1 MRASVAVMRR
11 NILLGLGLV
20 SYLLL
25 GSSPLRG
32 QSLTSGSLHGTV
44 QTADGQ
50 PVTGASVTLESR
62 TGAALLN
69 LESGRDGAF
78 DAQLLTPGEYRVL
91 VEQIGYQ
98 PLRAR
103 GIIVTAGATTVVVI
117 TVERRPPPITS
128 VTEVSNPGA
137 RGGPAAGLLI
147 SGSALTPFDRPS
159 DLSGLGRAA
168 PSLIAPGDGRG
179 GFGLGGGGLPMS
191 ESRLFVDGV
200 LETMIRH
207 PGLRAEPVSTPLFSR
222 NAFNQVQFLGLAS
235 DAEWRGVQGTL
246 VSAQSRNGGGRG
258 FTFAPYANFSSAK
271 LGQNSL
277 DNPGDSTGTSFQL
290 GAALNAAI
298 VPDTAHLFIEGGYQS
313 LEQPTALPWAND
325 TSRFNGQPAS
335 LAEQVPAIG
344 SAAYQTAL
352 GPFAAP
358 VVRSWKGGH
367 GQARLD
373 WQLGRTNHL
382 MARLGFVSWKE
393 QNPLLGSDVFNG
405 AGTSLKGRDLS
416 GAVGVTS
423 SSGTVANELRAGFSM
438 AKREWLGATLA
449 GTVIS
454 GDGIAFGT
462 APTLPATFDVKRV
475 DISDA
480 VQYVVGSHRLKGGL
494 SLGLTSYDQDYRYGS
509 AGLFQFG
516 DLDRFAAGQG
526 TYFQVTGAPGSAKF
540 SLKSPGVFLG
550 DTWTA
555 SPEIQLQA
563 GVRYEAQVLPKNKIA
578 ADTAWTNSSGIANN
592 FTPGSGKGFF
602 SPRVGFVWNV
612 RGEWVVRGSGGLYNG
627 EIDPS
632 LFAEALLF
640 DGASNVVRGQG
651 TFPNWPAAPSA
662 ALAPSAGKRLTL
674 FSNTYKAPRT
684 AKFEFGV
691 ARSIRGGTTLSVGGS
706 YGHSDYLLR
715 RTDLNL
721 AESGGQTTQEGRP
734 VYGMLVKQGSL
745 VTAAPKS
752 NRVFDAFDM
761 VSGLAPT
768 GYVDHYEVNATLD
781 HRVSRGLSLDASYTY
796 GKTTDNLVGLL
807 QADPADQIDPF
818 RDGLAGGGD
827 WTAGRSDLDVTHRV
841 AAALEYK
848 SAGSRPMIF
857 GARWRWRSG
866 LPFTPGFR
874 PGVDLNGDGG
884 GNNDPVMVDQGGI
897 AACPDAVGG
906 GFAPRNSCRE
916 SGVQALDLRL
926 AVGLPVTIRS
936 GGNLFLTVDA
946 FNVVSSA
953 TGVVDKAF
961 FLIDPAGV
969 LGSGTGGT
977 VTVPL
982 IANPRFGTL
991 LSRRAEPRLL
1001 RVGLKM
1007 EY

>member
-1 MRASVAVMRR
+1 MLASVTGKRR
-11 NILLGLGLV
+11 NILLGFGLV
-20 SYLLL
+20 SQLVMAL
-25 GSSPLRG
+25 SPLEG
-32 QSLTSGSLHGTV
+32 QSLTSGSLRGTV

-50 PVTGASVTLESR
+50 PVEGAAVTLESR
-62 TGAALLN
+62 AGAVLLT
-69 LESGRDGAF
+69 LVSDREGGF
-78 DAQLLTPGEYRVL
+78 LAQLLTPGEYRVL
-91 VEQIGYQ
+91 AEQIGYQ
-98 PLRAR
+98 PLRST
-103 GIIVTAGATTVVVI
+103 GITVTAGTSTVVVI
-117 TVERRPPPITS
+117 TIERRPPPITS

-137 RGGPAAGLLI
+137 RGGAVAGFLL

-159 DLSGLGRAA
+159 DLAGLGRAA

-179 GFGLGGGGLPMS
+179 GLGLGAGGLPIS

-200 LETMIRH
+200 LETMLRH
-207 PGLRAEPVSTPLFSR
+207 PGLRAEPVTTPLFQR
-222 NAFNQVQFLGLAS
+222 NALNQVQFLGLAS
-235 DAEWRGVQGTL
+235 DAEWRGVPGTL
-246 VSAQSRNGGGRG
+246 VSAQSRNGSGRS
-258 FTFAPYANFSSAK
+258 FSFAPYASFSSAK

-277 DNPGDSTGTSFQL
+277 DNPGDSSATSFQV

-313 LEQPTALPWAND
+313 LEQPTALPWSND
-325 TSRFNGQPAS
+325 TSRFNGQPVS
-335 LAEQVPAIG
+335 LTEQVSAIG
-344 SAAYQTAL
+344 TTSYQTAL
-352 GPFAAP
+352 GLFAAP

-373 WQLGRTNHL
+373 WQLGPTNHL
-382 MARLGFVSWKE
+382 LARLGFVSWKE
-393 QNPLLGSDVFNG
+393 GNPQLGSDVFNG
-405 AGTSLKGRDLS
+405 AGTSLKGRDIS
-416 GAVGVTS
+416 GAVGLTS
-423 SSGTVANELRAGFSM
+423 SGAVIANELRAGFSM
-438 AKREWLGATLA
+438 AKREWLGSTIA

-475 DISDA
+475 DITDA
-480 VQYVVGSHRLKGGL
+480 VQYVLGAHRFKGGG
-494 SLGLTSYDQDYRYGS
+494 SLGLTNYDQDYRYGA
-509 AGLFQFG
+509 AGLYHFG
-516 DLDRFAAGQG
+516 DLDGFAAGQG
-526 TYFQVTGAPGSAKF
+526 TYFQVTGAPGSGKF
-540 SLKSPGVFLG
+540 SVKSPGVFIE

-563 GVRYEAQVLPKNKIA
+563 GIRYESQIFPKNKIG
-578 ADTAWTNSSGIANN
+578 ADTAWANRSGIANN
-592 FTPGSGKGFF
+592 FTPGSASRI
-602 SPRVGFVWNV
+602 SPRVGLVWNV
-612 RGEWVVRGSGGLYNG
+612 RGEWVVRGSGGIYQG

-640 DGASNVVRGQG
+640 DGGSTVLRGQG
-651 TFPNWPAAPSA
+651 LFPGWPAAPSA
-662 ALAPSAGKRLTL
+662 AAAPAAGKRLTL
-674 FSNTYKAPRT
+674 FSDTYRAPRT

-715 RTDLNL
+715 RTDLNR

-734 VYGMLVKQGSL
+734 VYGPLVKQGSL
-745 VTAAPKS
+745 ITAEAAS
-752 NRVFDAFDM
+752 NRRFEGFDL
-761 VSGLAPT
+761 VSGLEPT
-768 GYVDHYEVNATLD
+768 GFVDHYELNATFD

-807 QADPADQIDPF
+807 QADPTDQLNPF
-818 RDGLAGGGD
+818 PEGLSGGGD
-827 WTAGRSDLDVTHRV
+827 WSYGRSDLDVTHRV
-841 AAALEYK
+841 AASMEYR
-848 SAGSRPMIF
+848 SSGSRPMVF

-884 GNNDPVMVDQGGI
+884 GNNDPVMVDQGGLASCAD
-897 AACPDAVGG
+897 AAGG
-906 GFAPRNSCRE
+906 SFAPRNSCRE
-916 SGVQALDLRL
+916 SGVQALDLRF
-926 AVGLPVTIRS
+926 AVGLPVTLRS
-936 GGNLFLTVDA
+936 GGSLSFTVDA

-953 TGVVDKAF
+953 TGVVDKAAL
-961 FLIDPAGV
+961 LIDAAGT
-969 LGSGTGGT
+969 LGTGTGGS

>member
-1 MRASVAVMRR
+1 MRASVALHRGK
-11 NILLGLGLV
+11 ILLGLGLM
-20 SYLLL
+20 SQLLFCI
-25 GSSPLRG
+25 SSLEG
-32 QSLTSGSLHGTV
+32 QSLTSGSLSGTV
-44 QTADGQ
+44 QTADGE
-50 PVTGASVTLESR
+50 PVAGAAVTLESR
-62 TGAALLN
+62 AGALL
-69 LESGRDGAF
+69 LSLATDREGRFNAR
-78 DAQLLTPGEYRVL
+78 LLTPGEYRVL

-98 PLRAR
+98 PLRST
-103 GIIVTAGATTVVVI
+103 GIIVTAGTSTVVVI
-117 TVERRPPPITS
+117 TIERRPPPITS

-137 RGGPAAGLLI
+137 RGGPAAGFLI

-159 DLSGLGRAA
+159 DLAGLGRAA
-168 PSLIAPGDGRG
+168 TSLIAPGDGRG
-179 GFGLGGGGLPMS
+179 GLGLGAGGLPIS

-200 LETMIRH
+200 LETMLRH
-207 PGLRAEPVSTPLFSR
+207 PGLRAEPVTTPVLQR
-222 NAFNQVQFLGLAS
+222 NALNQVQFLGLAS
-235 DAEWRGVQGTL
+235 DAEWRGVPGTL
-246 VSAQSRNGGGRG
+246 VSAQSRNGSGRG
-258 FTFAPYANFSSAK
+258 FSFAPYATFSSAK

-277 DNPGDSTGTSFQL
+277 DNPGDSSATSFQV

-344 SAAYQTAL
+344 SATYQTAL
-352 GPFAAP
+352 GLFAAP
-358 VVRSWKGGH
+358 VLRSWKGGH
-367 GQARLD
+367 AQARLD
-373 WQLGRTNHL
+373 WQVGRINHL
-382 MARLGFVSWKE
+382 LARLGFASWKE
-393 QNPLLGSDVFNG
+393 GNPLLGSDLFNG
-405 AGTSLKGRDLS
+405 AGTSLKGRDLT
-416 GAVGVTS
+416 GAVGLTS
-423 SSGTVANELRAGFSM
+423 SGADIANEFRAGFSM
-438 AKREWLGATLA
+438 AKREWLGSTIA

-480 VQYVVGSHRLKGGL
+480 VQYRFGTHRLKGGV
-494 SLGLTSYDQDYRYGS
+494 SLGLVSYDQDYRYGS
-509 AGLFQFG
+509 AGLFHFG
-516 DLDRFAAGQG
+516 DLDGFAAGEG
-526 TYFQVTGAPGSAKF
+526 TYLQVAGTPGSAKF
-540 SLKSPGVFLG
+540 SLKSPGVFIE

-563 GVRYEAQVLPKNKIA
+563 GLRFDTQVFPKNKIA
-578 ADTAWTNSSGIANN
+578 FDSAWTTSSGVANN
-592 FTPGSGKGFF
+592 FSPGAGNNL

-612 RGEWVVRGSGGLYNG
+612 RGEWVVRGSGGLYQG
-627 EIDPS
+627 EMDPS

-640 DGASNVVRGQG
+640 DGGSTVLRGQG
-651 TFPNWPAAPSA
+651 SFPGWPAAPA
-662 ALAPSAGKRLTL
+662 ALSVGKRLTL
-674 FSNTYKAPRT
+674 ISPTYKAPRT

-715 RTDLNL
+715 RTDLNRS
-721 AESGGQTTQEGRP
+721 ESGSLTTQEGRP
-734 VYGMLVKQGSL
+734 VYGLLVKQGSL
-745 VTAAPKS
+745 VTAAPTS
-752 NRVFDAFDM
+752 NRVFDTYEL

-768 GYVDHYEVNATLD
+768 GYVDHYEVNAALD

-796 GKTTDNLVGLL
+796 GKTTDNLIGLL
-807 QADPADQIDPF
+807 QADPADQLDPF
-818 RDGLAGGGD
+818 PEGLPGGGD
-827 WTAGRSDLDVTHRV
+827 WSSGRSDLDVTHRV
-841 AAALEYK
+841 AATLEYRTE
-848 SAGSRPMIF
+848 GRRPIVF

-884 GNNDPVMVDQGGI
+884 GNNDPVMVDQGGL
-897 AACPDAVGG
+897 ATCADAVGG
-906 GFAPRNSCRE
+906 SFAPRNSCRE

-926 AVGLPVTIRS
+926 AVGLPVGIRS

-953 TGVVDKAF
+953 TGIVDKAAL
-961 FLIDPAGV
+961 LINPAGS
-969 LGSGTGGT
+969 LGTGTGGS
-977 VTVPL
+977 VTVPF